1 MGKIWCGLAFAVI
14 IAGPAPAQD
23 HHKNFVEC
31 TRELGLQADAG
42 NPQKLSTGGALQKWY
57 FHNETQ
63 QAAFSDCVAR
73 KASSGSPAPTRP
85 RRTKL

>member
-1 MGKIWCGLAFAVI
+1 MRKKWFGLAIAVI
-14 IAGPAPAQD
+14 IAEPAPAQD
-23 HHKNFVEC
+23 NQKNFVEC

-42 NPQKLSTGGALQKWY
+42 NPQELSTGGALQKWY